1 MHDLGRTKQPKH
13 RIAVRGMGDI
23 ASEQPD
29 GWRQVDRSTSTVH
42 LRMQD
47 VHHSDVVTGFD
58 KTAREGGPNESRAAS
73 DEHGC

>member
-1 MHDLGRTKQPKH
+1 MNDLGRTKQPKH
-13 RIAVRGMGDI
+13 SIPVRGMGDI
-23 ASEQPD
+23 AGEQAD
-29 GWRQVDRSTSTVH
+29 RWRQVDRSTSTVH

-58 KTAREGGPNESRAAS
+58 KTAREGGTNESSAAS